1 MQQSFEQ
8 ACKKKLLA
16 CAEAYA
22 RQRDIKL
29 TTLGRIVVNDSR
41 FFSQMHDGGRSFT
54 VRKYDEILRWFS
66 QNWAPG
72 VAWPDWVERPALPAA
87 RDAA

>member
-1 MQQSFEQ
+1 MQKSFEQ
-8 ACKKKLLA
+8 VCKEKLLS
-16 CAEAYA
+16 CADAYA
-22 RQRDIKL
+22 RQRNIKL

-54 VRKYDEILRWFS
+54 VRKYDEILHWFS
-66 QNWAPG
+66 RNWAPG
-72 VAWPDWVERPALPAA
+72 VAWPDLVERPAVPVT